1 MTKPKRRP
9 KGHIWA
15 CRGADCVDT
24 QEGKAIGIVIVSR
37 GRPTPSGNWTDCWAM
52 AMGEVEVPLSL
63 FRDEHGRTPP
73 MMHADLYDATRREWW
88 CPKCKKWL
96 SAYILV
102 SDDSSPENPGV
113 LWHEPTDR
121 WYCRI
126 HFDWPLT
133 RSRVVLVRR
142 LKLTKDGVKEV
153 KL

>member
-1 MTKPKRRP
+1 MTKPKRCP

-15 CRGADCVDT
+15 CRSADCVDT
-24 QEGKAIGIVIVSR
+24 QEGKARGIVIVSR

-52 AMGEVEVPLSL
+52 ARGQVEVPLSL

-88 CPKCKKWL
+88 CPQCKKWL
-96 SAYILV
+96 AGHHAVWEWIEREHRYVACCNNIPRV
-102 SDDSSPENPGV
+102 
-113 LWHEPTDR
+113 R
-121 WYCRI
+121 
-126 HFDWPLT
+126 LT

>member
-24 QEGKAIGIVIVSR
+24 QEGRAREIVIVSR
-37 GRPTPSGNWTDCWAM
+37 ERPTPSGNWTDRWAM
-52 AMGEVEVPLSL
+52 AMGQVEVPLSL

-88 CPKCKKWL
+88 CPECKRWL
-96 SAYILV
+96 CPLQEQAG
-102 SDDSSPENPGV
+102 DSPLAAGV
-113 LWHEPTDR
+113 FWHYGNQTHHCEECGHR
-121 WYCRI
+121 
-126 HFDWPLT
+126 LT
-133 RSRVVLVRR
+133 RFRVVLVRR

-153 KL
+153 KV